1 MDEEI
6 EGCFNGTSNI
16 TDGEKANYTIL
27 IGNFNTKLG
36 TREDRVH
43 IVRKFAPVKRK
54 ERSEMLVNL
63 SQIQNDN
70 YELFFSKAKGL

>member
-1 MDEEI
+1 M
-6 EGCFNGTSNI
+6 CYNGTSNI

-43 IVRKFAPVKRK
+43 IVRKFVPVKRK
-54 ERSEMLVNL
+54 E
-63 SQIQNDN
+63 
-70 YELFFSKAKGL
+70 KC